1 MAPDADGG
9 VMDCFN
15 KNVLKS
21 WAGLEHWKFRKCE
34 RVERGL
40 CRSTSF
46 CFIRCFI
53 RTTLKIEV
61 GESPGGGRGQTRG
74 R

>member
-9 VMDCFN
+9 VMDYFD

-21 WAGLEHWKFRKCE
+21 WAGLEHWKLRKRE

-40 CRSTSF
+40 CRRLTENFFVS
-46 CFIRCFI
+46 
-53 RTTLKIEV
+53 V
-61 GESPGGGRGQTRG
+61 
-74 R
+74 